1 MKVRMLEELVS
12 RIDGKPVP
20 GGQAEAA
27 EALGLAPT
35 PRGSGASSPR
45 AASLERAAPVPSAK
59 VTASGGSTS
68 RYTEGCVHPRSRRRP
83 SLPCPVPA
91 LTRAT
96 AWSFVAVLG
105 TLCPASER
113 RSAARDAGLISPR
126 NPTNY
131 QAWK

>member
-20 GGQAEAA
+20 GGRAEAA
-27 EALGLAPT
+27 SS
-35 PRGSGASSPR
+35 PRGSGASSRR

-91 LTRAT
+91 LTWAT

-113 RSAARDAGLISPR
+113 RSAVRDAGLIFNFSAES
-126 NPTNY
+126 N
-131 QAWK
+131 